1 MAALSVSRPLDV
13 PEETA
18 STDDNYKW
26 KAFTVVGV
34 ALFTMVMDAS
44 VTSIA
49 LPSIAD
55 DFSLSLR
62 VVSWVALSASLTI
75 SAALLPLGRLADIAG
90 RKSVHLVGI
99 TLFAAGSIFAAL
111 SPNLASLLGARV
123 VMSIGAAMDQALIM
137 AIVVAV
143 FPAHERG
150 KGLGMIT
157 MAVGVGAIAGP
168 IIGGPL
174 VDLFGW
180 RSVYWFMS
188 IPTILSF
195 PLAAIILDDNRIGT
209 VRGMVS
215 TGYDWFGALTSAGAL
230 GLAILTLANPFD
242 LPWTSAGIVGTGLGA
257 AALGIVFVLWEV
269 RVANPMLELRLFKI
283 PQFSWSTISRFL
295 GFFGTSAAWFLFPF
309 YIQDALGY
317 SAAIA
322 GLVIFVGALGMSIT
336 GAFSGRFSD
345 RFGVKVFSLIGLGIT
360 TAMGITFA
368 TFNLD
373 TPLWVVMPALA
384 LNGIGSGLWMAPNMS
399 ATLGAVDR
407 TNYGIVSAFLNLVR
421 NVATVGGIAVTTT
434 VVATV
439 MVGRGVEPELGAMTS
454 AAGEGTALA
463 FVAGMRLAYLV
474 LAGFS
479 AVAWLAALM
488 TRDVRVRSG

>member
-1 MAALSVSRPLDV
+1 MGLSGSLELPDKA
-13 PEETA
+13 TSA
-18 STDDNYKW
+18 DDNYKW
-26 KAFTVVGV
+26 KAFTVVAI

-44 VTSIA
+44 VTGIA
-49 LPSIAD
+49 LPSISA

-62 VVSWVALSASLTI
+62 VVSWVAIAGSLTI

-99 TLFAAGSIFAAL
+99 TLFAAGAIFAAV
-111 SPNLASLLGARV
+111 SPDLPTLLAARV
-123 VMSIGAAMDQALIM
+123 VMSIGAAMDQALVM
-137 AIVVAV
+137 AIVVSV

-180 RSVYWFMS
+180 RSVYWFLS

-195 PLAAIILDDNRIGT
+195 PLAAIILKDDRIGT
-209 VRGMVS
+209 IRGRIR
-215 TGYDWFGALTSAGAL
+215 TPYDWIGALSSAGAL
-230 GLAILTLANPFD
+230 GLAILTVTNPFN
-242 LPWTSAGIVGTGLGA
+242 LAWTSLGVVGTGLGA
-257 AALGIVFVLWEV
+257 AALGVVFVLWEL

-309 YIQDALGY
+309 YVVDALGY
-317 SAAIA
+317 STSTA
-322 GLVIFVGALGMSIT
+322 GLVIFVGALGMSVT
-336 GAFSGRFSD
+336 GAISGRLSD
-345 RFGVKVFSLIGLGIT
+345 RFGVKVFSLIGLGMT
-360 TAMGITFA
+360 TAMGVTFA
-368 TFNLD
+368 TFNLE
-373 TPLWVVMPALA
+373 TPLWFVMIALA

-407 TNYGIVSAFLNLVR
+407 GNYGIVSAFLNLVR

-434 VVATV
+434 IVASI
-439 MVGRGVEPELGAMTS
+439 MVSRGVEPELGAMASTS
-454 AAGEGTALA
+454 GDGTALA
-463 FVAGMRLAYLV
+463 FVAGMRLAFLV

-488 TRDVRVRSG
+488 TRDVGIRSN

>member
-1 MAALSVSRPLDV
+1 MVELSVSRPLDA
-13 PEETA
+13 PEKTA

-99 TLFAAGSIFAAL
+99 TLFAAGAIFAAL
-111 SPNLASLLGARV
+111 SPNLATLLGARV
-123 VMSIGAAMDQALIM
+123 VMSIGAAMDQALVM

-195 PLAAIILDDNRIGT
+195 PLAAIILKDDRIGT
-209 VRGMVS
+209 VRGRAS
-215 TGYDWFGALTSAGAL
+215 SGYDWFGALTSAGAL
-230 GLAILTLANPFD
+230 GLAILTVANPFD
-242 LPWTSAGIVGTGLGA
+242 LPWTSVGIVGTGLGA
-257 AALGIVFVLWEV
+257 AALGVVFVLWEV
-269 RVANPMLELRLFKI
+269 RISHPMLELRLFRI

-295 GFFGTSAAWFLFPF
+295 GFLGTSAAWFLFPF

-317 SAAIA
+317 SAATA
-322 GLVIFVGALGMSIT
+322 GLVIFVGALGMSVT
-336 GAFSGRFSD
+336 GAFSGRLSD
-345 RFGVKVFSLIGLGIT
+345 RFGVKVFSLIGLALT
-360 TAMGITFA
+360 TAMGVTFA

-407 TNYGIVSAFLNLVR
+407 GNYGIVSAFLNLVR

-434 VVATV
+434 IVASV
-439 MVGRGVEPELGAMTS
+439 MVSRGFEPELGAMSSTS
-454 AAGEGTALA
+454 GDGTALA

-488 TRDVRVRSG
+488 TRDVRAR

>member
-1 MAALSVSRPLDV
+1 MVELSVSRPLDV
-13 PEETA
+13 PEKTL
-18 STDDNYKW
+18 SSDDNYKW

-99 TLFAAGSIFAAL
+99 TLFAAGAIFAAL
-111 SPNLASLLGARV
+111 SPNLATLLGARV
-123 VMSIGAAMDQALIM
+123 VMSIGAAMDQALVM

-188 IPTILSF
+188 IPTVLSF
-195 PLAAIILDDNRIGT
+195 PLAAIILKDDRIGT
-209 VRGMVS
+209 VRGRVN

-230 GLAILTLANPFD
+230 GLAILTVANPFD
-242 LPWTSAGIVGTGLGA
+242 LPWASPSIVGTGLGA

-269 RVANPMLELRLFKI
+269 RVAHPMLELRLFKI

-317 SAAIA
+317 SAATA
-322 GLVIFVGALGMSIT
+322 GLVIFVGALGMSVT
-336 GAFSGRFSD
+336 GAFSGRLSD
-345 RFGVKVFSLIGLGIT
+345 RFGVKVFSLIGLALT
-360 TAMGITFA
+360 TAMGVTFA
-368 TFNLD
+368 TFNLE
-373 TPLWVVMPALA
+373 TPLWIVMPALA

-407 TNYGIVSAFLNLVR
+407 GNYGIVSAFLNLVR

-434 VVATV
+434 IVASV
-439 MVGRGVEPELGAMTS
+439 MVSRGFEPELGAMSSTS
-454 AAGEGTALA
+454 GEGTAMA

-488 TRDVRVRSG
+488 TRDVRAR

>member
-1 MAALSVSRPLDV
+1 MAELSVSQTAEI
-13 PEETA
+13 PERAA

-44 VTSIA
+44 VTNIA
-49 LPSIAD
+49 LPSIAAD
-55 DFSLSLR
+55 LSLSLR

-75 SAALLPLGRLADIAG
+75 SALLLPLGRLADIAG
-90 RKSVHLVGI
+90 RKAVHMVGI
-99 TLFAAGSIFAAL
+99 GLFAAGAIFAAL

-137 AIVVAV
+137 AIVVSV

-209 VRGMVS
+209 VRGRATS
-215 TGYDWFGALTSAGAL
+215 GYDWFGALTSAGAL
-230 GLAILTLANPFD
+230 GLAILTVANPFD
-242 LPWTSAGIVGTGLGA
+242 LAWTSAGIVGTGLGA
-257 AALGIVFVLWEV
+257 VVLGVLFVAWEA
-269 RVANPMLELRLFKI
+269 RAANPMLDIRLFKI
-283 PQFSWSTISRFL
+283 PQFSWSTVSRFL
-295 GFFGTSAAWFLFPF
+295 GFFGTSASWFLFPF

-317 SAAIA
+317 SAATS
-322 GLVIFVGALGMSIT
+322 GLVIFVGALGMSVT
-336 GAFSGRFSD
+336 GAFSGRLSD
-345 RFGVKVFSLIGLGIT
+345 RFGVKVFTLIGLGIV
-360 TAMGITFA
+360 TAMGVLFA
-368 TFNLD
+368 TFNLG
-373 TPLWVVMPALA
+373 TPLWIVMFGLA

-399 ATLGAVDR
+399 ITLGAVDR
-407 TNYGIVSAFLNLVR
+407 GNYGIVSAFLNLVR

-439 MVGRGVEPELGAMTS
+439 MVSRGFEPELDAISS
-454 AAGEGTALA
+454 APGDGMALA
-463 FVAGMRLAYLV
+463 FVAGMRLTYLL

-479 AVAWLAALM
+479 AVAWLAALV
-488 TRDVRVRSG
+488 TRDMRGRSV

>member
-1 MAALSVSRPLDV
+1 MDELGLSRPADV
-13 PEETA
+13 PDKGA

-26 KAFTVVGV
+26 KVFVVVGA

-49 LPSIAD
+49 LPSIAQ

-90 RKSVHLVGI
+90 RKSVHMIGI
-99 TLFAAGSIFAAL
+99 ALFAAGSIFAAV
-111 SPNLASLLGARV
+111 SPNLATLLGARV
-123 VMSIGAAMDQALIM
+123 VMSVGAAMDQALIM
-137 AIVVAV
+137 AIVVSV

-150 KGLGMIT
+150 KGLGLIT

-188 IPTILSF
+188 IPTIMSF
-195 PLAAIILDDNRIGT
+195 PLAAIILDDDRIGT
-209 VRGMVS
+209 IRERVRS
-215 TGYDWFGALTSAGAL
+215 GYDWFGALTSAGAL
-230 GLAILTLANPFD
+230 GLAILTVANPFD
-242 LPWTSAGIVGTGLGA
+242 LAWTSPAIVGTGLAA
-257 AALGIVFVLWEV
+257 AALGVIFVAWEA
-269 RVANPMLELRLFKI
+269 RVANPMLEIRLFRI
-283 PQFSWSTISRFL
+283 WQFSWSTVARFL
-295 GFFGTSAAWFLFPF
+295 GFFGTSASWFLFPF

-317 SAAIA
+317 SAATS
-322 GLVIFVGALGMSIT
+322 GLVIFVGALGMSVM
-336 GAFSGRFSD
+336 GAVSGRLSD
-345 RFGVKVFSLIGLGIT
+345 RFGVKIFSLIGLALV
-360 TAMGITFA
+360 TAMGVTFG
-368 TFNLD
+368 TFNLG
-373 TPLWVVMPALA
+373 TPLWLVMVALA

-407 TNYGIVSAFLNLVR
+407 ANYGIVSAFLNLIR
-421 NVATVGGIAVTTT
+421 NVAVVSGIAVTTT

-439 MVGRGVEPELGAMTS
+439 MVSRGFEPELGAMAST
-454 AAGEGTALA
+454 AGDGTALA
-463 FVAGMRLAYLV
+463 FVAGMRLAFLV

-479 AVAWLAALM
+479 AAGFLAVLA
-488 TRDVRVRSG
+488 TRDVRER

>member
-1 MAALSVSRPLDV
+1 MDDLSASRPADV
-13 PEETA
+13 SQEAA
-18 STDDNYKW
+18 STEGNYKW
-26 KAFTVVGV
+26 KVFTVVGV

-49 LPSIAD
+49 LPSIAE

-99 TLFAAGSIFAAL
+99 ALFAAGSIFAAV
-111 SPNLASLLGARV
+111 SPNLATLLGARV
-123 VMSIGAAMDQALIM
+123 VMSVGAAMDQALIM
-137 AIVVAV
+137 AIVVSV

-195 PLAAIILDDNRIGT
+195 PLAAIILDDDRIGT
-209 VRGMVS
+209 IRERVRS
-215 TGYDWFGALTSAGAL
+215 GYDWFGALTSAGAL
-230 GLAILTLANPFD
+230 GLAILTVANPFD
-242 LPWTSAGIVGTGLGA
+242 LAWTSPAIVGSGLGA
-257 AALGIVFVLWEV
+257 AALGVIFVVWEA
-269 RVANPMLELRLFKI
+269 RVANPMLEIRLFRI
-283 PQFSWSTISRFL
+283 WQFSWSTVARFL
-295 GFFGTSAAWFLFPF
+295 GFFGTSASWFLFPF

-317 SAAIA
+317 SASTS
-322 GLVIFVGALGMSIT
+322 GLVIFVGALGMSVM
-336 GAFSGRFSD
+336 GAVSGRLSD
-345 RFGVKVFSLIGLGIT
+345 RFGVKIFSLIGLALV
-360 TAMGITFA
+360 TAMGVAFG
-368 TFNLD
+368 TFNLG
-373 TPLWVVMPALA
+373 TPLWLVMVALA

-407 TNYGIVSAFLNLVR
+407 ANYGIVSAFLNLIR
-421 NVATVGGIAVTTT
+421 NVAVVSGIAVTTT

-439 MVGRGVEPELGAMTS
+439 MVSRGFEPELGAMS
-454 AAGEGTALA
+454 SVAGEGTALA
-463 FVAGMRLAYLV
+463 FAAGMRLAFLI

-479 AVAWLAALM
+479 AAGFLAVLM
-488 TRDVRVRSG
+488 TRDVRMR

>member
-1 MAALSVSRPLDV
+1 MDDLSASRPADV
-13 PEETA
+13 SQEAA
-18 STDDNYKW
+18 STEGNYKW
-26 KAFTVVGV
+26 RVFIVVGI

-49 LPSIAD
+49 LPSIAE

-99 TLFAAGSIFAAL
+99 ALFAAGSIFAAV
-111 SPNLASLLGARV
+111 SPNLATLLGARV
-123 VMSIGAAMDQALIM
+123 VMSVGAAMDQALIM
-137 AIVVAV
+137 AIVVSV

-150 KGLGMIT
+150 KGLGLIT

-195 PLAAIILDDNRIGT
+195 PLAAIILDDDRIGT
-209 VRGMVS
+209 IRERVRS
-215 TGYDWFGALTSAGAL
+215 GYDWFGALTSAGAL
-230 GLAILTLANPFD
+230 GLAILTVANPFD
-242 LPWTSAGIVGTGLGA
+242 LAWTSPAIVGSGLGA
-257 AALGIVFVLWEV
+257 AALGVIFVVWEA
-269 RVANPMLELRLFKI
+269 RVANPMLEIRLFRI
-283 PQFSWSTISRFL
+283 WQFSWSTVARFL
-295 GFFGTSAAWFLFPF
+295 GFFGTSASWFLFPF

-317 SAAIA
+317 SAATS
-322 GLVIFVGALGMSIT
+322 GLVIFVGALGMSVM
-336 GAFSGRFSD
+336 GAVSGRLSD
-345 RFGVKVFSLIGLGIT
+345 RFGVKTFSLLGLALV
-360 TAMGITFA
+360 TAMGVTFG
-368 TFNLD
+368 TFNLG
-373 TPLWVVMPALA
+373 TPLWLVMVALA

-407 TNYGIVSAFLNLVR
+407 ANYGIVSAFLNLIR
-421 NVATVGGIAVTTT
+421 NVAVVSGIAVTTT

-439 MVGRGVEPELGAMTS
+439 MVSRGSEPELGAMS
-454 AAGEGTALA
+454 SVAGDGTALA
-463 FVAGMRLAYLV
+463 FAAGMRMAFLI

-479 AVAWLAALM
+479 AAGFLAVLM
-488 TRDVRVRSG
+488 TRDVRMR

>member
-1 MAALSVSRPLDV
+1 MDKLGLSRPADV
-13 PEETA
+13 PGKGA

-26 KAFTVVGV
+26 KVFTVVGA

-49 LPSIAD
+49 LPSIAE

-99 TLFAAGSIFAAL
+99 ALFAAGSIFAAV
-111 SPNLASLLGARV
+111 SPNLATLLGARV
-123 VMSIGAAMDQALIM
+123 VMSVGAAMDQALIM
-137 AIVVAV
+137 AIVVSV

-150 KGLGMIT
+150 KGLGLIT

-188 IPTILSF
+188 IPTIMSF
-195 PLAAIILDDNRIGT
+195 PLAAIILDDDRIGT
-209 VRGMVS
+209 IRERVRS
-215 TGYDWFGALTSAGAL
+215 GYDWFGALTSAGAL
-230 GLAILTLANPFD
+230 GLAILTVANPFD
-242 LPWTSAGIVGTGLGA
+242 LAWTSPAIIGTGLAA
-257 AALGIVFVLWEV
+257 AALGVIFVAWEA
-269 RVANPMLELRLFKI
+269 RVANPMLEIRLFRI
-283 PQFSWSTISRFL
+283 WQFSWSTVARFL
-295 GFFGTSAAWFLFPF
+295 GFFGTSASWFLFPF

-317 SAAIA
+317 SAATS
-322 GLVIFVGALGMSIT
+322 GLVIFVGALGMSVM
-336 GAFSGRFSD
+336 GAVSGRLSD
-345 RFGVKVFSLIGLGIT
+345 RFGVKIFSLIGLALV
-360 TAMGITFA
+360 TAMGVTFG
-368 TFNLD
+368 TFNLG
-373 TPLWVVMPALA
+373 TPLWLVMVALA

-407 TNYGIVSAFLNLVR
+407 ANYGIVSAFLNLIR
-421 NVATVGGIAVTTT
+421 NVAVVSGIAVTTT

-439 MVGRGVEPELGAMTS
+439 MVSRGFEPELGAMSST
-454 AAGEGTALA
+454 AGDGTALA
-463 FVAGMRLAYLV
+463 FVAGMRLAFLV

-479 AVAWLAALM
+479 AAGFLAVLM
-488 TRDVRVRSG
+488 TRDVRER

>member
-1 MAALSVSRPLDV
+1 
-13 PEETA
+13 
-18 STDDNYKW
+18 
-26 KAFTVVGV
+26 
-34 ALFTMVMDAS
+34 MVMDAS

-49 LPSIAD
+49 LPSIAE

-99 TLFAAGSIFAAL
+99 ALFAAGSIFAAV
-111 SPNLASLLGARV
+111 SPNLATLLGARV
-123 VMSIGAAMDQALIM
+123 VMSVGAAMDQALIM
-137 AIVVAV
+137 AIVVSV

-150 KGLGMIT
+150 KGLGLIT

-209 VRGMVS
+209 IRERVRS
-215 TGYDWFGALTSAGAL
+215 GYDWFGALTSAGAL
-230 GLAILTLANPFD
+230 GLAILTVANPFD
-242 LPWTSAGIVGTGLGA
+242 LPWTSPAIVGTGLGA
-257 AALGIVFVLWEV
+257 AALGVIFVAWEA
-269 RVANPMLELRLFKI
+269 RVANPMLEIRLFRI
-283 PQFSWSTISRFL
+283 WQFSWSTVARFL
-295 GFFGTSAAWFLFPF
+295 GFFGTSASWFLFPF

-317 SAAIA
+317 SASTS
-322 GLVIFVGALGMSIT
+322 GLVIFVGALGMSVM
-336 GAFSGRFSD
+336 GAVSGRLSD
-345 RFGVKVFSLIGLGIT
+345 RFGVKIFSLIGLALV
-360 TAMGITFA
+360 TAMGVAFG
-368 TFNLD
+368 TFNLG
-373 TPLWVVMPALA
+373 TPLWLVMVALA

-407 TNYGIVSAFLNLVR
+407 ANYGIVSAFLNLIR
-421 NVATVGGIAVTTT
+421 NVAVVSGIAVTTT

-439 MVGRGVEPELGAMTS
+439 MVNRGFEPELGAMS
-454 AAGEGTALA
+454 SVAGDGTALA
-463 FVAGMRLAYLV
+463 FAAGMRLAFLI

-479 AVAWLAALM
+479 AAGFLAVLM
-488 TRDVRVRSG
+488 TRDIRMR